1 MRYFIRAVKYLLLLC
16 VLYVGLEWLMLEFA
30 ADKAIEGM
38 SLTEL
43 MEAHLAE
50 TRGKMFIVAMVL
62 LAAFYPLFGFMKK
75 RVEGCNY
82 ERDAARIDNAM
93 RAYGFKLVEDR
104 GDVKIYGADSLL
116 RRLTLMF
123 EDRIVLHITNEGIE
137 MQGLRRSVARVAY
150 QLEVYLHNSRFE
162 Q

>member
-1 MRYFIRAVKYLLLLC
+1 
-16 VLYVGLEWLMLEFA
+16 MLEFA

-104 GDVKIYGADSLL
+104 GDVKIYGADTLL

>member
-1 MRYFIRAVKYLLLLC
+1 
-16 VLYVGLEWLMLEFA
+16 MLEFA

>member
-1 MRYFIRAVKYLLLLC
+1 MRYFIRAVKYLLLLS

-104 GDVKIYGADSLL
+104 GDVKIYGADTLL

>member
-104 GDVKIYGADSLL
+104 GDVKIYGADTLL

>member
-1 MRYFIRAVKYLLLLC
+1 M
-16 VLYVGLEWLMLEFA
+16 
-30 ADKAIEGM
+30 
-38 SLTEL
+38 
-43 MEAHLAE
+43 
-50 TRGKMFIVAMVL
+50 
-62 LAAFYPLFGFMKK
+62 
-75 RVEGCNY
+75 
-82 ERDAARIDNAM
+82 
-93 RAYGFKLVEDR
+93 EDR
-104 GDVKIYGADSLL
+104 GDVKIYGADTLL